1 MSKYTQKEL
10 AQFIDHTNLS
20 PIASHD
26 DIKKLCN
33 EALTY
38 EFKAV
43 CINPYYV
50 KFAKNILQ
58 NSNVLVC
65 TVIGFPLGM
74 NTLESKIFEAKNAIE
89 NGADEIDMVI
99 NEAELK
105 AGNVDYCVNEIN
117 EIKKV
122 IGNKTLKV
130 IVETSQLNDSQKILA
145 ANIILNSNAEFIKT
159 STGFVGDGAK
169 IEDVQKWKEIL
180 GNKKLIKAAGGIRTN
195 NDFIKF
201 IEIGC
206 DRIGSSKGVEIIK

>member
-169 IEDVQKWKEIL
+169 IEDIKKWREIL

-195 NDFIKF
+195 NDLIKF

>member
-169 IEDVQKWKEIL
+169 IEDIQKWREIL

-195 NDFIKF
+195 NDLIKF